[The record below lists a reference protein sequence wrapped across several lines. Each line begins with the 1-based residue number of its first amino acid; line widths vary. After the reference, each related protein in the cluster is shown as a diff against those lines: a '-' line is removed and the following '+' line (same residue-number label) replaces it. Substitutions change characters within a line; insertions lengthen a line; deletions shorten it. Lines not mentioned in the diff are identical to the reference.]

1 LNRLDA
7 NERGVLERTLDDL
20 ISETPR
26 TQVAALR
33 FKQYATKA
41 GHAAMEGLKTILIDV
56 MAEAAK
62 KVIFDPKP

>member
-1 LNRLDA
+1 M
-7 NERGVLERTLDDL
+7 
-20 ISETPR
+20 
-26 TQVAALR
+26 AALR